1 MPAFRPDCIVHYSM
15 KFIIPVVQRKLFKS
29 RFEIVDFLCY
39 FHRNVFSRR
48 CQITH
53 VRVSS
58 GVALF
63 ASLTVTTAAVDGISL
78 LMVQSVQLQQPLMV

>member
-15 KFIIPVVQRKLFKS
+15 KFIILVVQRKLFKS

-53 VRVSS
+53 VCVSS